1 MHTKT
6 ILNITR
12 NKLFNNSKL
21 QKDSFCE
28 IFGNYISRKSGQKCC
43 VYGQNGKPLKKET
56 VIKFLENMQATN
68 NYEIHKA
75 KNLSDFRK
83 SLKLINWSANEDYT
97 ILTRIF
103 YFKNVFYLTDFI
115 KEIYNT
121 DYSSNLQ
128 QIPNIHVMKKELLK
142 IDLTTPDLKGLS
154 MKDLQLAFALNTLN
168 FDKYLLYPIKEE
180 SNFKKEIRNI
190 TLFEQQEKDNK
201 ENIQE
206 RTKLKNKY
214 DALQYE
220 NYQNAKKFDNE
231 KFENLFSENY
241 KVENSKNENQNKF
254 ANEEKEEA
262 LKIKDIEQLGKQLQ
276 FEDDSGCCSP
286 EGTCACKQASKYKL

>member
-1 MHTKT
+1 MHSKL
-6 ILNITR
+6 ILNSDNNI
-12 NKLFNNSKL
+12 LFTLIKL
-21 QKDSFCE
+21 QKHSFCE

-68 NYEIHKA
+68 SYEIQKA

-83 SLKLINWSANEDYT
+83 SLKLINWTPNEDYT
-97 ILTRIF
+97 ILTRTF

-128 QIPNIHVMKKELLK
+128 QIPDVHVLKKELLK
-142 IDLTTPDLKGLS
+142 IELTTPDLKGLS
-154 MKDLQLAFALNTLN
+154 MKDLQLAFALNALN
-168 FDKYLLYPIKEE
+168 YQKYLLYPIKDEQ
-180 SNFKKEIRNI
+180 NFKKEIRNI
-190 TLFEQQEKDNK
+190 SLLEQEERENSV
-201 ENIQE
+201 NIQE

-220 NYQNAKKFDNE
+220 REEESKKFNSE
-231 KFENLFSENY
+231 KFESLLSENF
-241 KVENSKNENQNKF
+241 KVENSKNADLKF
-254 ANEEKEEA
+254 KEVDELA
-262 LKIKDIEQLGKQLQ
+262 DQVGKEVE
-276 FEDDSGCCSP
+276 FGDSGCCSP
-286 EGTCACKQASKYKL
+286 EGTCACKKASKYQL